1 MLEKLMRQVEQEV
14 RNKDSRITEILSH
27 MSESTGKTHLAIG
40 VALKD
45 RNKVQVPLSISKKDF
60 DDNNIQSIVYSIL
73 LTVDHAVWG
82 PRDYSQVQTTA
93 ITA

>member
-14 RNKDSRITEILSH
+14 RNKDSRITEILSQ
-27 MSESTGKTHLAIG
+27 MSESTGKTHLAIS
-40 VALKD
+40 VTLKN
-45 RNKVQVPLSISKKDF
+45 RNKVQVPLSISKNDF
-60 DDNNIQSIVYSIL
+60 DEKNIQSIVYSIL
-73 LTVDHAVWG
+73 LTVDHAVWE